1 MIGYIIGVGMFGLPF
16 LVSRSGLLAF
26 FVLLLVLGLMQY
38 FLHLIYANLIVVTEE
53 YHRLPGYAGKYLGKN
68 GKRLAVT
75 AKLTGNYGALLAYI
89 IITGIFLNQLLSPYF
104 GGSAFLYATILF
116 ALEAA
121 IIYFGISMLAQA
133 ELVMTILLLLV
144 VVLITIKGWGKIDA
158 SVYTLVDWRNF
169 LLPYGAILFA
179 VDGGG
184 SMPIVVKL
192 LRRDQKAIKKV
203 VRIGTLV
210 PIIVIIAF
218 TLVIVG
224 ISGAATT
231 PDALTGIMAVLGD
244 GMIVFA
250 LIFGVL
256 TMVTSFLGVAESI
269 RETLWWDYKF
279 KKNLAW
285 ALAVFVPYLL
295 YLAGLKN
302 LIDVISFAGAVAGG
316 TSAIILILIYRK
328 LRNRRVDWCYS
339 NVRPRGH

>member
-1 MIGYIIGVGMFGLPF
+1 
-16 LVSRSGLLAF
+16 
-26 FVLLLVLGLMQY
+26 
-38 FLHLIYANLIVVTEE
+38 VV
-53 YHRLPGYAGKYLGKN
+53 A
-68 GKRLAVT
+68 
-75 AKLTGNYGALLAYI
+75 
-89 IITGIFLNQLLSPYF
+89 
-104 GGSAFLYATILF
+104 
-116 ALEAA
+116 
-121 IIYFGISMLAQA
+121 
-133 ELVMTILLLLV
+133 
-144 VVLITIKGWGKIDA
+144 LITIKGWGKIDA
-158 SVYTLVDWRNF
+158 GAYTLVDWRNF

-192 LRRDQKAIKKV
+192 LRRDREVIKKV

-231 PDALTGIMAVLGD
+231 PDALSGIMAKLGD

-279 KKNLAW
+279 NKYLAW

-295 YLAGLKN
+295 YLAGFKN

-316 TSAIILILIYRK
+316 TSAIILISIYRK
-328 LRNRRVDWCYS
+328 LRD
-339 NVRPRGH
+339 RPGGLVLFKRPPARALTAFLIAMFISGVVYELYFFIK